1 MNRYLRYLLY
11 IALSIINLLGCATRF
26 GNENGTHDALRL
38 SCPDAVYFFSENE
51 LKEIGKK
58 ELESRGGKFKDD
70 RLMKVV
76 VSHCEYHVYFDEKIA
91 RPGGYFG
98 VFISSITGN
107 VTDFIAGR

>member
-1 MNRYLRYLLY
+1 MNRYLLCIVLLVV
-11 IALSIINLLGCATRF
+11 NLLGCATRH
-26 GNENGTHDALRL
+26 GNENETHNALRI

-51 LKEIGKK
+51 LKELAKK

-76 VSHCEYHVYFDEKIA
+76 VDHCEYAVFFHDKIA

-107 VTDFIAGR
+107 VTEFIAGK